1 MSVSDAAAAAA
12 AEPVAELGLCAS
24 GLFLDLF
31 VKRALIELK

>member
-1 MSVSDAAAAAA
+1 MSVSDAAAA